1 MWQNNCDH
9 LIIETSVYKILSK
22 RLSETGFIHERIP
35 ATAQVIGKRKDEK
48 ITRNHTIVSA
58 YICKSI
64 YIPIITSD

>member
-1 MWQNNCDH
+1 MRQNNYDH
-9 LIIETSVYKILSK
+9 LIIKTSVYKILWK